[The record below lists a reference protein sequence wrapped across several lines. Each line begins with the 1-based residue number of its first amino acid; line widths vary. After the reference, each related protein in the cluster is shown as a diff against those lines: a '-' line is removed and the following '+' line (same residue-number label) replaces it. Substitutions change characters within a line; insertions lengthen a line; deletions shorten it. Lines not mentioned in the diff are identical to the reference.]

1 VQVVALKDY
10 NILIKHGEIKE
21 NVMELPELNAID
33 IFTRNK
39 HSDYPEVVFSSLL
52 SNIIDP
58 NISLVFG
65 HEILRDLLSS
75 CGFSDYHKLAQIEV
89 NAEEP
94 LAEAGSIDILVSS
107 SSLLVGIEVKIWD
120 RSAKNL
126 NVEGIAQLNRYAKA
140 LAQRAGNDNNWLLI
154 FVIPTL
160 ESRIC
165 ISEFENASNDYPNN
179 LRVIPWNDSTS
190 VSQKENKYSDISILE
205 ILKNQESNIIRD
217 PISRWI
223 YDSLIERIPDLIE
236 EIPDS
241 GRFPTR
247 EELYKIPELGS
258 LFQQLFKHSG
268 RYPSSIHT
276 TVGVPYGRG
285 SNRTTI
291 NGNSLYGIRTTKAYY
306 QTKNEKEKNIPSDYV
321 EIEIFHPLYLQNEN
335 EINNLTVKFGLD
347 PIRLDK
353 HLNQTKTP
361 DVAIISIKPNELK
374 LENFLE
380 EFENILRNAVLE
392 IEAHSV

>member
-1 VQVVALKDY
+1 
-10 NILIKHGEIKE
+10 
-21 NVMELPELNAID
+21 MELSELNAID
-33 IFTRNK
+33 IFTRNR

-58 NISLVFG
+58 NTPLVFG
-65 HEILRDLLSS
+65 HEILRDLLYS
-75 CGFSDYHKLAQIEV
+75 CGFSDYHKLSQIEV
-89 NAEEP
+89 KTEEP

-120 RSAKNL
+120 RSAKNS
-126 NVEGIAQLNRYAKA
+126 NIEGIAQLNRYAKA

-154 FVIPTL
+154 FVIPTF

-179 LRVIPWNDSTS
+179 LRVIPWNDSTI

-236 EIPDS
+236 EIPDP

-258 LFQQLFKHSG
+258 LFRQLFKHSK

-285 SNRTTI
+285 SDRTTI

-306 QTKNEKEKNIPSDYV
+306 QTKDEKDKNIPSDYV

-335 EINNLTVKFGLD
+335 EINNLAVKFGLD
-347 PIRLDK
+347 PIRIEK

-374 LENFLE
+374 LEDFLE
-380 EFENILRNAVLE
+380 EFEKVLRNAVLE